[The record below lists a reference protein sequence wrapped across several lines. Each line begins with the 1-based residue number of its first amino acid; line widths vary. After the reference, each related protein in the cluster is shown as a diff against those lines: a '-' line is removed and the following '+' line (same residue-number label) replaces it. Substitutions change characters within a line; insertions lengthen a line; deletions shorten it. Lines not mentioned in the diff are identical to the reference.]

1 MAKPTAANSSL
12 KKAILPNVEVS
23 AFFNFK
29 AGLLAMAILIA
40 QQAC

>member
-1 MAKPTAANSSL
+1 MTKPTAANSPL

-29 AGLLAMAILIA
+29 AGLLSMAIFIA
-40 QQAC
+40 WQAC